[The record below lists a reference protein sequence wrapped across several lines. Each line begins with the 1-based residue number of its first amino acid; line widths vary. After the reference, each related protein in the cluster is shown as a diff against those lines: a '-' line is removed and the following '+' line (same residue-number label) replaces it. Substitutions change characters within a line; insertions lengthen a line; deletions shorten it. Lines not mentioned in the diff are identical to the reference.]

1 MTQGRAVNP
10 EAAGRQGSSHDPAAA
25 ACSEPA
31 RCPGEKAQPHGVRR
45 VRVILGAILLAA
57 FLWVFTDVREWAP
70 SWLVRVLP
78 RSQFI
83 PSWLSLVAGTGTAIA
98 GILILA
104 LTLGFGRVY
113 CSVLCPLGLYQDFVW
128 WVRRRL
134 TGPTRLP
141 FVPAKESLRAAI
153 FWLCAGGTLAGGA
166 ILWAWLDP
174 YSIFGRIATLWF
186 RPLAAWISNAATGV
200 FQALG
205 VESGYR
211 VPVPWHWGWSTG
223 IAGALLLLVTGLAAA
238 RGRRYCN
245 TICPVGTLLGWLA
258 RHARWQLHLEPS
270 RCRKCA
276 RCLEVCKAQC
286 IDLRGQA
293 LDFSRCVLCFNC
305 LAVCPEQGV
314 HVARVRRQSVR
325 VRRDLKAP
333 ADPGR
338 RNFLLRLV
346 CLILSAPTFRGRAR
360 AAAVT
365 GAVPGLSSPTAAA
378 VRATPPGSL
387 GLRHFL
393 RHCTACGLCVTV
405 CPTRVLQPAGWGA
418 GVAGLMRPRMDYRRA
433 FCNYDCHRCGEVCP
447 TGAIRPLPLE
457 EKKLTKIGEAELTLD
472 LCVVVSQG
480 TDCAACS
487 EHCPTQAVTTK
498 PYRDHLRV
506 PDLHPELCIGCGAC
520 EYACPVRPVRAIV
533 VRGWAEHGRAEQ
545 WKETPPPRLPGTEDF
560 PF

>member
-1 MTQGRAVNP
+1 MSQGRACNSGT
-10 EAAGRQGSSHDPAAA
+10 AGGQARAPDPAPAA
-25 ACSEPA
+25 SCGWSA
-31 RCPGEKAQPHGVRR
+31 RPDERARPHGARR
-45 VRVILGAILLAA
+45 IRVTVAVAVFTA

-83 PSWLSLVAGTGTAIA
+83 PSWLSLVAGTGTAVA

-104 LTLGFGRVY
+104 LSLGFGRVY
-113 CSVLCPLGLYQDFVW
+113 CSVLCPLGLYQDLVW
-128 WVRRRL
+128 WVRCRL

-141 FVPAKESLRAAI
+141 FVPAKESLRAAV

-166 ILWAWLDP
+166 ILLAWLDP

-186 RPLAAWISNAATGV
+186 RPLAAWISNAATAA

-205 VESGYR
+205 IEGWYR
-211 VPVPWHWGWSTG
+211 VPVPWRWGWSTG
-223 IAGALLLLVTGLAAA
+223 IAGALLLLVTALAAA
-238 RGRRYCN
+238 RGRVYCN

-258 RHARWQLHLEPS
+258 RRARWQLQLAPS

-286 IDLRGQA
+286 VDLRRQA

-305 LAVCPEQGV
+305 LSICPEQAV
-314 HVARVRRQSVR
+314 RFARRTRPEAASEPVAN
-325 VRRDLKAP
+325 A
-333 ADPGR
+333 AR
-338 RNFLLRLV
+338 RNFLMQLTGLLV
-346 CLILSAPTFRGRAR
+346 WGPALLRGRR
-360 AAAVT
+360 AAASAREVRPP
-365 GAVPGLSSPTAAA
+365 APPTALVQAA
-378 VRATPPGSL
+378 VRATPPGSV
-387 GLRHFL
+387 GVRDFL
-393 RHCTACGLCVTV
+393 RHCTACGLCVTA
-405 CPTRVLQPAGWGA
+405 CPTRVLQPAGWEA
-418 GVAGLMRPRMDYRRA
+418 GRAGLMRPRMDYPRA

-472 LCVVVSQG
+472 RCVVVSQG

-487 EHCPTQAVTTK
+487 EHCPTQAVTTR

-506 PDLHPELCIGCGAC
+506 PELHPELCIGCGAC

-533 VRGWAEHGRAEQ
+533 VHGWAEHGRAEK
-545 WKETPPPRLPGTEDF
+545 WKETPPPRLPGTDDF